1 MSAFD
6 SGPPLLYTG
15 FIHIKRRNGYEKN
28 DVRHF
33 VFFGG
38 ILLLVFGA
46 GGPGIM
52 AAIGLGILG
61 LGIMVWEAYKESIL
75 SLFKK

>member
-1 MSAFD
+1 M
-6 SGPPLLYTG
+6 
-15 FIHIKRRNGYEKN
+15 KRMMCGIS
-28 DVRHF
+28 F
-33 VFFGG
+33 FFGG